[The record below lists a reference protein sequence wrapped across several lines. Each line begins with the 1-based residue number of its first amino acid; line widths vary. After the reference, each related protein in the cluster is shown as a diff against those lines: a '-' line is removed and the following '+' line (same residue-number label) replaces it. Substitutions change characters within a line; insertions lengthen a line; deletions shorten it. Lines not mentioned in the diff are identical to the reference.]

1 MRTTIA
7 EVMDGQSKIIQ
18 LQTKLIDRLALAL
31 LQYGTIED
39 EELAMIKE
47 AADLQ
52 KGLEERNLKAESI
65 GEPARQHTHA
75 IKRNEEGIGKWSI

>member
-1 MRTTIA
+1 MKLCIS
-7 EVMDGQSKIIQ
+7 EVLDGQARIIQ

-47 AADLQ
+47 SADLQ
-52 KGLEERNLKAESI
+52 KRI
-65 GEPARQHTHA
+65 
-75 IKRNEEGIGKWSI
+75 ID

>member
-39 EELAMIKE
+39 EELV
-47 AADLQ
+47 
-52 KGLEERNLKAESI
+52 RLKKQRI
-65 GEPARQHTHA
+65 CR
-75 IKRNEEGIGKWSI
+75 KDWKNET

>member
-7 EVMDGQSKIIQ
+7 EVMDGQLKIIQ

-52 KGLEERNLKAESI
+52 KGLEE
-65 GEPARQHTHA
+65 
-75 IKRNEEGIGKWSI
+75 

>member
-1 MRTTIA
+1 MPICGGNWNNTSNAGVFNVNLNNPRTNATIA

-52 KGLEERNLKAESI
+52 KGLEE
-65 GEPARQHTHA
+65 
-75 IKRNEEGIGKWSI
+75 

>member
-1 MRTTIA
+1 MVSRRL
-7 EVMDGQSKIIQ
+7 SSYRR
-18 LQTKLIDRLALAL
+18 KLIDRLALAL

-52 KGLEERNLKAESI
+52 KRTGRMKPKSRINRRA
-65 GEPARQHTHA
+65 GPTTHA
-75 IKRNEEGIGKWSI
+75 RHKKK

>member
-1 MRTTIA
+1 MRTTNA

-31 LQYGTIED
+31 LQHGTIED
-39 EELAMIKE
+39 KELAMIKE

-52 KGLEERNLKAESI
+52 KGLEE
-65 GEPARQHTHA
+65 
-75 IKRNEEGIGKWSI
+75 

>member
-1 MRTTIA
+1 MEITMKLCIS
-7 EVMDGQSKIIQ
+7 EVVDGQARIIQ

-31 LQYGTIED
+31 LQHGTIED

-52 KGLEERNLKAESI
+52 KDMKE
-65 GEPARQHTHA
+65 
-75 IKRNEEGIGKWSI
+75 